1 MNSTKNK
8 IYVTSEYVD
17 IGTIFDDEM
26 HDIAAYRDRIVSEL
40 NRIQERVQ
48 SESLYVD
55 LEVTDIPHC
64 DTLRISL
71 YREETDKEFE
81 DRLAKEKEINRIRL
95 EKNKKLEEAFGSPE
109 YQKYL
114 EHKDKFQE
122 FLRFMEKVK

>member
-55 LEVTDIPHC
+55 LEVQNTKSILS
-64 DTLRISL
+64 TKTNSRNFFALW
-71 YREETDKEFE
+71 
-81 DRLAKEKEINRIRL
+81 
-95 EKNKKLEEAFGSPE
+95 KK
-109 YQKYL
+109 
-114 EHKDKFQE
+114 
-122 FLRFMEKVK
+122 